1 MRDDDKLL
9 IRAENLVINR
19 GSQRIINDLNL
30 ELIQGDII
38 VLSGE
43 NGCGKSTL
51 IESLANLIS
60 PEKGSIIHTSPRFGL
75 TLQQNG
81 INGDELVNERI
92 SYSMMVANGDPEDM
106 DNLLKHWN
114 IQHRKSDQIAQLS
127 FGIKRRVSV
136 IQGLMPAYCS
146 NTPTFCLL
154 DEPTEGLDRN
164 SVELL
169 VKDLVSLSKKGHG
182 FIIATHDNRLQEIAT
197 KIFEMGD
204 RKINLINIDNQKLNK
219 STLPQ
224 IKQKEGNINFAKSIW
239 SKNISKRTKLPLLN
253 RGFPLFVSLLIITAL
268 ITGLRTDLIPSH
280 LAGAM
285 ILLPSFLA
293 ALTKPAE
300 LKYFKEERCGDWWK
314 AMIAG
319 PILPKITI
327 TEIILILL
335 APLISS
341 YLITNN
347 FFLNDGFV
355 ILIICSIT
363 MVLVMYANNAIYSLA
378 ENLPR
383 KNATYIPLL
392 TLILIWPYIISSD
405 ILLNSVLNEVINEII
420 IIIIIPCIIFL
431 ILPTL
436 SKK

>member
-182 FIIATHDNRLQEIAT
+182 FIIATHDSRLQEIAT

-204 RKINLINIDNQKLNK
+204 RKINLINVDNQKLNK

-268 ITGLRTDLIPSH
+268 INGLRTDLIPSH

-341 YLITNN
+341 YLITND
-347 FFLNDGFV
+347 FFPNDGFV

>member
-19 GSQRIINDLNL
+19 GSQRIINGLNL

-60 PEKGSIIHTSPRFGL
+60 PEKGSIIHTNPRFGL

-106 DNLLKHWN
+106 DNILEHWN

-182 FIIATHDNRLQEIAT
+182 FIIATHDSRLQEIAT

-204 RKINLINIDNQKLNK
+204 RKINLINVDNQKLNK

-335 APLISS
+335 APLICS
-341 YLITNN
+341 YLITND
-347 FFLNDGFV
+347 FFPNDGFV

-405 ILLNSVLNEVINEII
+405 ILLNNVLNEVINEIL

>member
-60 PEKGSIIHTSPRFGL
+60 PEKGSIIHTNPRFGL

-106 DNLLKHWN
+106 DNILEHWN

-182 FIIATHDNRLQEIAT
+182 FIIATHDSRLREIAT

-285 ILLPSFLA
+285 ISLPSFLA

-300 LKYFKEERCGDWWK
+300 LKYFKEDRCGDWWK

-341 YLITNN
+341 YLITND
-347 FFLNDGFV
+347 FFPNDGFV

-405 ILLNSVLNEVINEII
+405 ILLNNVLNEVINEII
-420 IIIIIPCIIFL
+420 IIIIIPCVIFL